1 MRAAA
6 GRPVRIAKRSASSP
20 AQKQKPRRGGVGGA
34 FATGALEGSTV
45 WFPTAR
51 QCLCFFKMDRRWA
64 KPQAWP
70 IISIRRIIQS
80 VISINPNISPLI
92 LTTGR
97 TAHHGSIE
105 GIWGAHQS
113 GNPALG
119 GSGVSIGKRGLGDQ
133 LASWVRRASGPKGS
147 SRRSKTARS
156 PKTAAPL
163 SGVCSPGGAAV
174 ELDGNVP
181 VPVGLRPHE
190 KVQWL

>member
-1 MRAAA
+1 MRPAA
-6 GRPVRIAKRSASSP
+6 GRPVRIVKQVVRSLLKSKSP
-20 AQKQKPRRGGVGGA
+20 AEGCRRSFRDRSPGRLDRLV
-34 FATGALEGSTV
+34 STV
-45 WFPTAR
+45 R

-80 VISINPNISPLI
+80 VISINPSISPLI

-133 LASWVRRASGPKGS
+133 LASWIRRASGPKGS
-147 SRRSKTARS
+147 SRRSKQQDRQ
-156 PKTAAPL
+156 KQQH
-163 SGVCSPGGAAV
+163 
-174 ELDGNVP
+174 
-181 VPVGLRPHE
+181 R
-190 KVQWL
+190 